1 VATDLQRN
9 QLLIWGIMRQK
20 YEHERIISPAT
31 LARRGKT
38 KYRSIVTPGGHVLRI
53 AFPQG
58 KRRTGSGELQAILH
72 PIENP
77 YREVEY
83 EPVKIYNRIIEV

>member
-1 VATDLQRN
+1 MATDLQRN

-38 KYRSIVTPGGHVLRI
+38 KCGHVLRI